1 MCEFLLSGR
10 LVMKQK
16 WMLFCLFALILAGS
30 VFAQDVRVLELYGG
44 VLNPK
49 DAPSGALFG
58 FSYGIAVDERVDLN
72 LGIGLYRKTY
82 EEKTYHDTT
91 YYEQISETQV
101 TKDLEYVTTLLP
113 ISLGTKVRFPL
124 QRNLNWTLGGG
135 LSYQLLWNRESDYN
149 FDPTREEKRNYNGMG
164 WQATTGIEYLVGSR
178 SSVIAEVLYNSCKV
192 TKDINEQGT
201 IWSEVDLSGLGF
213 RAGLRLEFY

>member
-1 MCEFLLSGR
+1 
-10 LVMKQK
+10 MKQK
-16 WMLFCLFALILAGS
+16 WILFGLFALILAGS

-44 VLNPK
+44 MLNPK
-49 DAPSGALFG
+49 AAPTGALFG

-72 LGIGLYRKTY
+72 IGLGLYRKKY

-101 TKDLEYVTTLLP
+101 TKDLEYVTMLLP
-113 ISLGTKVRFPL
+113 INLGTKVRFPL

-135 LSYQLLWNRESDYN
+135 ISYQFLWNRETDYN
-149 FDPTREEKRNYNGMG
+149 FDPTREEKRNYSGLG
-164 WQATTGIEYLVGSR
+164 WQAAAGIEYLVGSR
-178 SSVIAEVLYNSCKV
+178 SSVLIEALYNSCRV